1 MVREVT
7 AFASDDGQLFAT
19 EWEALQHDARKKL
32 GKNFDKEEM
41 INLIVNCREL
51 IFSALRPLV
60 EYEEAAAKRQD
71 DATRELIENQG

>member
-19 EWEALQHDARKKL
+19 EWARKKL